1 MLKSIALNI
10 LSTLVKSS
18 LSKLII
24 MIIVRLVYFYEKN
37 DNEVNKKTI
46 LVLNS
51 ERFNQDLISLTSDS
65 RIRLLIL
72 PSRIQTL
79 INSLF
84 LDRNQSYEVSK
95 YLKPDNEVKELVKF
109 ISRLIIAL
117 DRRYNLCGVLTC
129 SFYYRQD
136 LPYQSSSLQTN
147 IPYYVLFK
155 EYMKDDCIVDLNI
168 ERFRKRGYK
177 FLGKKIFAANSNIK
191 HILIEAGVCTKDQV
205 SIVGSPRFDS
215 VFRGSNLVDK
225 GAQKIITLFSFLH
238 SSGGLQVNDSSKG
251 NFFSD
256 DHEVGF
262 YHLFDH
268 VHAAIAELA
277 LENPKNLF
285 YIKTKWAGPWFERI
299 TSSIMQNTG
308 IDIENIP
315 NLLLDSEEDAQSLI
329 LRSSVIVA
337 FNSTTVL
344 EASLLGRNLITPIF
358 CEAKEKYLDTN
369 VYFKEFLGS
378 LTTASSKEDLKN
390 KINVFPSNEV
400 YNKIPEKMVSKFI
413 HSFDGKSGE
422 RIVNEI
428 SRKD

>member
-1 MLKSIALNI
+1 MFKSTAIKI
-10 LSTLVKSS
+10 LSTLVKSP
-18 LSKLII
+18 LSRLLLL
-24 MIIVRLVYFYEKN
+24 IIVRLVYFYEKN
-37 DNEVNKKTI
+37 DSKVNKKTI

-51 ERFNQDLISLTSDS
+51 ERFNQDLISLNSDN

-79 INSLF
+79 INTLF
-84 LDRNQSYEVSK
+84 LDSNQSYEVSK
-95 YLKPDNEVKELVKF
+95 YLKPDNEVKELVNF
-109 ISRLIIAL
+109 ISRLILSL
-117 DRRYNLCGVLTC
+117 DKRYNLCGILTC

-168 ERFRKRGYK
+168 KRYRQRGYK
-177 FLGKKIFAANSNIK
+177 FIGETIFAANSNIK

-205 SIVGSPRFDS
+205 SIAGSPRFDS
-215 VFRGSNLVDK
+215 VFRNSNLVESD
-225 GAQKIITLFSFLH
+225 AQQIVTLFSFLH
-238 SSGGLQVNDSSKG
+238 SSGGLQVNDSAKG

-262 YHLFDH
+262 YQLFDQ

-277 LENPKNLF
+277 LENPQTLF
-285 YIKTKWAGPWFERI
+285 YIKTKWAGPWFEKI
-299 TSSIMQNTG
+299 TSSIMKNIG
-308 IDIENIP
+308 IDIKEIP

-329 LRSSVIVA
+329 LRSSVVVA

-344 EASLLGRNLITPIF
+344 EASLLGKNLITPIF

-390 KINVFPSNEV
+390 KIKVFSSEQV
-400 YNKIPEKMVSKFI
+400 YNNIPEKMINKFI